1 MTVVIGNTISVGK
14 YAVPTENMH
23 TQTIDNQLIANSIL
37 GGTIGNRQDAKVGF
51 DFSAFNFN
59 RVEAEQELEL
69 AA

>member
-1 MTVVIGNTISVGK
+1 MTGVIGNTISVGK
-14 YAVPTENMH
+14 YVAPTENMH

-51 DFSAFNFN
+51 DFSAFNL
-59 RVEAEQELEL
+59 VKAEQELEL

>member
-1 MTVVIGNTISVGK
+1 LTGVIGNTISVGK
-14 YAVPTENMH
+14 YVAPTENMH

-51 DFSAFNFN
+51 DFSAFNL
-59 RVEAEQELEL
+59 VKAEQELEL